1 MNPRHLLDSKSA
13 IASVLLWARL
23 FAMFCLA
30 APLESPAAQEGA
42 APLITLDDRHRDFLK
57 AHCEECHGEKKQ
69 EGKVRLDQISFQL
82 NTIQGADLWQRV
94 LNNVNSGDMPPE
106 DAPQPPPQAK
116 ANFLEAL
123 SLTLVAARRTLSD
136 SGGRSLVRRLN
147 RREYQ
152 NTIRDLLG
160 VEVDVRDLPPDTGNG
175 TFDTVGSSLFL
186 SSDQL
191 EQYLAL
197 GRRAL
202 EDAFSRQSSDLKRK
216 GPLRIHGETEQVANR
231 ELRQGVE
238 FHIRASEP
246 VRQWWTAVNQAAG
259 NPENAGALQE
269 ILALAEVRESPV
281 RFYRHWSK
289 LHGAPPPSEFGF
301 KDPAEAE
308 MKEDEFERVKRYADR
323 YAELPRVGDGSYL
336 FVFRVRH
343 EEKIAPPAS
352 WPPGQYL
359 LRFRVAALQGVPESW
374 HFIEVGRPNVP
385 GAYDLIS
392 AHQVVGTLEEPQV
405 VEVPVTLT
413 STDRRP
419 FAIRE
424 KRNNSRE
431 QEVALWVLHERKH
444 NAWRPPSAW
453 IDWIELEGP
462 IPTTPTAE
470 LFADRPPR
478 EILAQF
484 TATAFRGQT
493 PRPEFIDG
501 LARIYEAH
509 RSTGASHEKALIESL
524 SVVLASPGFVYL
536 AEPGPYPGTETAVSQ
551 NPVPRPL
558 SLVELA
564 SRLSYFLWSAPP
576 DTGLLSTPDLAS
588 PKRLGEQLERL
599 IQSPKSDAFVRGFVH
614 QWLGLDRLNFF
625 QFNPRDFPGFDDSFK
640 NAAREEVFRTF
651 AHVLRSRGAL
661 SELLKSKQVVVNGLL
676 AQFYGL
682 EGITG
687 DAWRPVSLAAGSPR
701 GGLLGMSAILAM
713 GGNGERTSPVERGA
727 WILRKILH
735 DPPPPAPPN
744 VPQLSRLADR
754 PLSPRERIAAHQ
766 DLPQCTHCHRKIDP
780 LGFGLENFDASGAW
794 RASEKYRKSHA
805 GQGPWPVD
813 PSGAFFN
820 GPAFKDYFE
829 LRDLISGRV
838 EDFAQGFTEALI
850 EYALG
855 RPYGF
860 SDAQLANDILSQAK
874 ARNYELPAFFEA
886 LVASESFLKKR

>member
-1 MNPRHLLDSKSA
+1 MATALARSARSARERCNAPPMNSHPIPHCHTSVRPPVFPTRFLLA
-13 IASVLLWARL
+13 I
-23 FAMFCLA
+23 CLA
-30 APLESPAAQEGA
+30 LPFSSPAAQENTRPRVA
-42 APLITLDDRHRDFLK
+42 LEDRHREFLNT
-57 AHCEECHGEKKQ
+57 HCVECHGEKKQ
-69 EGKVRLDQISFQL
+69 EGKVRLDQIAFQL
-82 NTIQGADLWQRV
+82 DTVQGADLWQKV

-106 DAPQPPPQAK
+106 DASQPHPQAK
-116 ANFLEAL
+116 ADFLEAL
-123 SLTLVAARRTLSD
+123 SQTLVAARRALSD

-152 NTIRDLLG
+152 NTLRDLLG
-160 VEVDVRDLPPDTGNG
+160 VEVDVQDLPPDTGNG

-202 EDAFSRQSSDLKRK
+202 EDAFTRHSSDIKRK
-216 GPLRIHGETEQVANR
+216 GPLKIHVETEQVANR
-231 ELRQGVE
+231 ELRQGAE
-238 FHIRASEP
+238 FHTRTSEP

-259 NPENAGALQE
+259 APENAGALEE
-269 ILALAEVRESPV
+269 ILALPEVRESPV

-289 LHGAPPPSEFGF
+289 LRGAPPPTEFGF
-301 KDPAEAE
+301 KDAAEAE
-308 MKEDEFERVKRYADR
+308 MKEDEFERFKRYTDR

-336 FVFRVRH
+336 FVFRLRP

-359 LRFRVAALQGVPESW
+359 LRFRVAALKDVPESW

-385 GAYDLIS
+385 GAYDLLS

-424 KRNNSRE
+424 KRSNSRE

-444 NAWRPPSAW
+444 KDWRPPSAW

-462 IPTTPTAE
+462 IPAAPAFD

-478 EILAQF
+478 ETLAQF
-484 TATAFRGQT
+484 AATAFRGQT
-493 PRPEFIDG
+493 PRPEFMDG
-501 LARIYEAH
+501 LAGIYEAQ

-524 SVVLASPGFVYL
+524 SVVLASPGFIYL
-536 AEPGPYPGTETAVSQ
+536 AEPGPVLGSETSVTQ
-551 NPVPRPL
+551 NPLPRPL
-558 SLVELA
+558 SPAELA

-576 DTGLLSTPDLAS
+576 DTGLLSVPDLGS
-588 PKRLGEQLERL
+588 QKQVVQQLERL
-599 IQSPKSDAFVRGFVH
+599 IQNPKSDAFVRGFVH
-614 QWLGLDRLNFF
+614 QWLGLERLNFF

-651 AHVLRSRGAL
+651 AHALRSRGAL
-661 SELLKSKQVVVNGLL
+661 SELLKSEQVVVNGLL
-676 AQFYGL
+676 AQFYGV
-682 EGITG
+682 EGVQG
-687 DAWRPVSLAAGSPR
+687 DTWRPVSLAAGSPR

-713 GGNGERTSPVERGA
+713 GSNGERTSPVERGA

-735 DPPPPAPPN
+735 DPPPPAPAN
-744 VPQLSRLADR
+744 VPQLSRLADK

-780 LGFGLENFDASGAW
+780 LGFG
-794 RASEKYRKSHA
+794 
-805 GQGPWPVD
+805 
-813 PSGAFFN
+813 
-820 GPAFKDYFE
+820 
-829 LRDLISGRV
+829 
-838 EDFAQGFTEALI
+838 
-850 EYALG
+850 
-855 RPYGF
+855 
-860 SDAQLANDILSQAK
+860 
-874 ARNYELPAFFEA
+874 
-886 LVASESFLKKR
+886 